1 MPLTYSKM
9 PEATSRW
16 ACWRSALTVPIRRRL
31 QNAKGSARGITANS
45 AKVIMPL
52 NQERH
57 TAASTK
63 RITMTAVCGSNCW
76 DKSPTVW

>member
-1 MPLTYSKM
+1 MKVLAGQIEG
-9 PEATSRW
+9 PEDLNAIDIFQDAGCHFTLGLLEIGADR
-16 ACWRSALTVPIRRRL
+16 PHRRRL

-57 TAASTK
+57 TA
-63 RITMTAVCGSNCW
+63 RQY
-76 DKSPTVW
+76 KSG